1 MNSTKYFEVK
11 LCSEYSSCVLWTY
24 DALLKEKV
32 LTSVLG
38 KSKGESRDGAKLDRI
53 WAAISYLIPYWF
65 ILEALPPRKPD
76 SIGSRNKQ
84 ITLGRRRCMYTGA
97 YRETQ
102 KGVGEYWEKSTGL
115 WNP

>member
-38 KSKGESRDGAKLDRI
+38 KSKGENRDGAKLDSV
-53 WAAISYLIPYWF
+53 WAASLYVTFSLTDSFSKRYLRESLTASGPEI
-65 ILEALPPRKPD
+65 
-76 SIGSRNKQ
+76 NK
-84 ITLGRRRCMYTGA
+84 LR
-97 YRETQ
+97 
-102 KGVGEYWEKSTGL
+102 
-115 WNP
+115 